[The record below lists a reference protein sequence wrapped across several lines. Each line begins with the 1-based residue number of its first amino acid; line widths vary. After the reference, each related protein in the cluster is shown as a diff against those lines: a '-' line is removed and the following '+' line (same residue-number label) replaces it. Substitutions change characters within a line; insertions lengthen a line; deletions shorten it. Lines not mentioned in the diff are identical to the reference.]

1 MKKLNDLHKR
11 ILEISSK
18 KRLTHI
24 GSCLTSV
31 DIIDSIYHD
40 KKPYEPFILS
50 CGHAGLALYVVLE
63 KYFGFDAEEIFDFC
77 GTHPERSE
85 KYMIDCSTGSL
96 GHGLGIALGMALADR
111 TKNVY
116 CLISDGECFEGSIW
130 EVAHVIRRYNV
141 TNLKVY
147 LNFNG
152 LSAYHKVEEWM
163 LSDLITIFPTI
174 RVRRTK
180 VEDYGLEGLKAHYVK
195 I

>member
-1 MKKLNDLHKR
+1 MNELHSR
-11 ILEISSK
+11 ILSISKQYGLS
-18 KRLTHI
+18 HI
-24 GSCLTSV
+24 GSNLTSV
-31 DIIDSIYHD
+31 GIIDEIYRTKQFD
-40 KKPYEPFILS
+40 EPFILS

-63 KYFGFDAEEIFDFC
+63 KYCGVDAEQLFIVH
-77 GTHPERSE
+77 GTHPDRDIEN
-85 KYMIDCSTGSL
+85 KIYCSTGSL
-96 GHGLGIALGMALADR
+96 GHGIGIALGMALSDR

-130 EVAHVIRRYNV
+130 EVAHVIHRYNV

-163 LSDLITIFPTI
+163 LSDLITIFPTLH
-174 RVRRTK
+174 VRRTK
-180 VEDYGLEGLKAHYVK
+180 VEDYGLEGLKAHYIK

>member
-1 MKKLNDLHKR
+1 MNELHSR
-11 ILEISSK
+11 ILSISK
-18 KRLTHI
+18 QYGLGHI

-31 DIIDSIYHD
+31 GIIDEIYKTKQYD
-40 KKPYEPFILS
+40 ELFVLS
-50 CGHAGLALYVVLE
+50 CGHAGLALYVVIE
-63 KYFGFDAEEIFDFC
+63 KYYGIDAEHLFRIH
-77 GTHPERSE
+77 GTHPN
-85 KYMIDCSTGSL
+85 IDIENKIYCSTGSL
-96 GHGLGIALGMALADR
+96 GHGIGIALGMALSDR

-130 EVAHVIRRYNV
+130 EVAHVIHRYNV

-163 LSDLITIFPTI
+163 LSDLITIFPTLH
-174 RVRRTK
+174 VRRTK
-180 VEDYGLEGLKAHYVK
+180 VEDYGLEGLKAHYIK